1 MPGWC
6 GVSKGLS
13 VEKQGQSQWGKTRK
27 GLGSLGKNF
36 GLYSQGA
43 GNNWRVLNRGHGLNF
58 KKTVT
63 SSQWPPQ
70 LVGGS
75 PGTAEPGGLLSMG
88 SHRVGHD

>member
-13 VEKQGQSQWGKTRK
+13 VGKRGQSQRGKIRK
-27 GLGSLGKNF
+27 GLESHGKNF
-36 GLYSQGA
+36 GLYSEGA
-43 GNNWRVLNRGHGLNF
+43 GNNWKVLSRGQGLSF

-63 SSQWPPQ
+63 SSQRPPQ

-75 PGTAEPGGLLSMG
+75 LSSEANLRHPSRRPMC
-88 SHRVGHD
+88 